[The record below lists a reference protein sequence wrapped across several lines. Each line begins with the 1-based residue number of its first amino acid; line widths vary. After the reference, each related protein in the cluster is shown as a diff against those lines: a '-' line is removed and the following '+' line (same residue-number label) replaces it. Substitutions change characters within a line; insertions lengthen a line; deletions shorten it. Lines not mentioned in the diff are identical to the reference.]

1 MTGRTHAIVPLAVS
15 AWLGYVPPMSAAF
28 THPTTA
34 LAAVTAAMVGGLLPD
49 VDEPH
54 STLGGEIPGG
64 RLGRAFLAA
73 IALYLGFKRLS
84 AAVIVTAAVLA
95 FLAFVPHRG
104 VTHSLLAMAAV
115 GLAVSRLAGATV
127 WVPFLVGYGSHLALD
142 MLTPEGAPLLWPLK
156 THVRVPLGRTGG
168 SVDWGLRLAAL
179 AVFVAVW
186 VGALPKA

>member
-1 MTGRTHAIVPLAVS
+1 MVPLAVS
-15 AWLGYVPPMSAAF
+15 AWLGYIPPMHAALA
-28 THPTTA
+28 HPTTT

-49 VDEPH
+49 VDEPR

-84 AAVIVTAAVLA
+84 AAVIVAGAVLA

-104 VTHSLLAMAAV
+104 VTHSLLATAAV
-115 GLAVSRLAGATV
+115 GLVVSRLTGTTI

-156 THVRVPLGRTGG
+156 THVRFPLARTGG
-168 SVDWGLRLAAL
+168 LVDWGVRLAAL
-179 AVFVAVW
+179 AVFVAAWIGV
-186 VGALPKA
+186 LPKA